1 MSSFTSGCTKI
12 SVTHFH
18 NDHLS
23 ALNSLLRMTATH
35 THSNGSNDFTPV
47 SINDHVHRRFNPLLG
62 KHVLVSPHRSL
73 RPWNGQKET
82 PAIPVETPHDS
93 KCYLCPGNKRTTGQH
108 NPDYKGIYVFEN
120 DFPALLP
127 DPLAVGTNKIS
138 DDPLFQ
144 SEPVRGRCK
153 VICFHPRHDLTMAAM
168 RISEINHVL
177 DGWKDVYAEEGK
189 IMQEESSDGCVQIF
203 ENRGAMMGCSAPH
216 PHGQV
221 WTTSFVPDEPATE
234 IENFVRY
241 ASGRSGSHMLLD
253 YALREVK
260 ARERVVT
267 LHESGW
273 VAVVPYWAAWP
284 FEILLM
290 PYKRHIPSILQ
301 LTAEEQ
307 TGLAT
312 ILKDVLSRYDNL
324 FSCPF
329 PYSMGLHQSP
339 LPPTDPTSNS
349 AQVHFHFYPS
359 LLLFLHLFSSLSI
372 HLLFHTSILHAVS
385 SFPSTSRPTL
395 PHRTPILYRQSFNTR
410 LVALR
415 ARASAFG
422 PLPSNSSRTPVT
434 CYKQLRP
441 TFILY
446 HDSFK
451 RKSQINFL
459 TL

>member
-1 MSSFTSGCTKI
+1 
-12 SVTHFH
+12 
-18 NDHLS
+18 
-23 ALNSLLRMTATH
+23 
-35 THSNGSNDFTPV
+35 
-47 SINDHVHRRFNPLLG
+47 
-62 KHVLVSPHRSL
+62 
-73 RPWNGQKET
+73 
-82 PAIPVETPHDS
+82 
-93 KCYLCPGNKRTTGQH
+93 
-108 NPDYKGIYVFEN
+108 
-120 DFPALLP
+120 
-127 DPLAVGTNKIS
+127 
-138 DDPLFQ
+138 
-144 SEPVRGRCK
+144 
-153 VICFHPRHDLTMAAM
+153 
-168 RISEINHVL
+168 
-177 DGWKDVYAEEGK
+177 
-189 IMQEESSDGCVQIF
+189 MQEESSDGCVQIF

-349 AQVHFHFYPS
+349 AQVHFHFYPP
-359 LLLFLHLFSSLSI
+359 LLRSATVRKFMVGFE
-372 HLLFHTSILHAVS
+372 LLGEAQRDIVPEQAAVRLRES
-385 SFPSTSRPTL
+385 L
-395 PHRTPILYRQSFNTR
+395 PHK
-410 LVALR
+410 R
-415 ARASAFG
+415 AT
-422 PLPSNSSRTPVT
+422 LSNDKP
-434 CYKQLRP
+434 YNP
-441 TFILY
+441 
-446 HDSFK
+446 
-451 RKSQINFL
+451 
-459 TL
+459 